1 MFEQFGEFD
10 SALAINNKADELKA
24 AGDTDG
30 LKILAKENG
39 IDNDDYNDYINGE
52 FDELTTPLLAA
63 LGKIKVESND
73 LKIGGILADWVKE
86 LAEAVSVD
94 PEMAKAVR
102 KRHKSLAGYIAA
114 TADYGYSHRTKVD
127 KRIVDRCPEIKKVI
141 GNHPLEIGIPD
152 KLQRKKLMK
161 EYYLGGKS

>member
-52 FDELTTPLLAA
+52 LDELTTPLLAA

-73 LKIGGILADWVKE
+73 LKIGGTLADWVKE
-86 LAEAVSVD
+86 LEEAVSVD
-94 PEMAKAVR
+94 PEMTKAVR

-114 TADYGYSHRTKVD
+114 TVDYGYSHRTKVD
-127 KRIVDRCPEIKKVI
+127 KRIVDKCPEIKKVI